1 MIVMS
6 EFYHQLFCPGFSS
19 IIVPTQ
25 VVLQILIYSF
35 HCGNVE
41 VIFNGVV
48 PNLFTMGFC
57 FSLNN
62 TPVTII
68 HHCPPAMPFES
79 IHFRNYAKFQVSA
92 VVLKTVFQS
101 IKVGV
106 VLVVFQRLM
115 GHFKMPLSKIH
126 QKYLTQFL
134 QSFQGKY
141 LLLSDY
147 GLSGV
152 QLKLTKDD
160 GCSKSLKYLDVLVID
175 SRFEGQQKPQF
186 LREGTDI
193 LFHSFSYTRHI
204 IFFKSLVIKA
214 VLFFFK

>member
-1 MIVMS
+1 MRVMS
-6 EFYHQLFCPGFSS
+6 EFYQQLFGPGFSS

-35 HCGNVE
+35 GNVE

-68 HHCPPAMPFES
+68 HHCPPAMPSET
-79 IHFRNYAKFQVSA
+79 IHNRNYAQFQVSA
-92 VVLKTVFQS
+92 VVPETVFQR

-106 VLVVFQRLM
+106 VLVVFQHLM
-115 GHFKMPLSKIH
+115 GDFKMLLSKIH

-147 GLSGV
+147 RLSGV

-160 GCSKSLKYLDVLVID
+160 GCSKSLKYLDVLVIE
-175 SRFEGQQKPQF
+175 SRFEGQQKAQF

-193 LFHSFSYTRHI
+193 LFHSFSYTRLI
-204 IFFKSLVIKA
+204 IFFKSLKIR
-214 VLFFFK
+214 

>member
-1 MIVMS
+1 MRVMS
-6 EFYHQLFCPGFSS
+6 EFYQQLFSPGFSS

-35 HCGNVE
+35 GNVE

-68 HHCPPAMPFES
+68 HHCPPAMPSET
-79 IHFRNYAKFQVSA
+79 IHNRNYAQFQVSA
-92 VVLKTVFQS
+92 VVPKTVFQR

-115 GHFKMPLSKIH
+115 GDFKMLLSKIH

-134 QSFQGKY
+134 QSFQGCAWACY
-141 LLLSDY
+141 S
-147 GLSGV
+147 
-152 QLKLTKDD
+152 LTTDSQE
-160 GCSKSLKYLDVLVID
+160 CSS
-175 SRFEGQQKPQF
+175 S
-186 LREGTDI
+186 
-193 LFHSFSYTRHI
+193 
-204 IFFKSLVIKA
+204 
-214 VLFFFK
+214 